1 MTVGDYTS
9 MSAYYDLIMTSGY
22 YDYDAIVDVL
32 AGVESA
38 RVVLEVGA
46 GTGLIL
52 ERLAARRP
60 QWQLAGV
67 DLTQAMLDI
76 AVERL
81 AGLAQITMH
90 LQDVVT
96 LRLDQRFDL
105 AYSYGGVWY
114 FVPDGTAFSMVSHI
128 REERANQEAFRRLA
142 AHVSTGGTLLLGV
155 QPPHTAYTSPV
166 ANGFEYAQQITPI
179 PDGFRKDYSL
189 TDDGRI
195 VMKQTID
202 YRTYAYEDALDL
214 LDTCGFEYKADLD
227 VQAPLFLE
235 FTKR

>member
-1 MTVGDYTS
+1 MGDYTS
-9 MSAYYDLIMTSGY
+9 MSTHYDLIMMSGY

-32 AGVESA
+32 ARVESA
-38 RVVLEVGA
+38 QAVLEVGA

-52 ERLAARRP
+52 ERLAVRRP
-60 QWQLAGV
+60 QWEIAGI

-81 AGLAQITMH
+81 AGLPQITMH

-96 LRLDQRFDL
+96 LHMDRMFDL

-128 REERANQEAFRRLA
+128 RDERANQEGLRRLA
-142 AHVSTGGTLLLGV
+142 AHMFTGGTLLLGV
-155 QPPHTAYTSPV
+155 QSPHTAYTSPV
-166 ANGFEYAQQITPI
+166 ANGFEYAQRITPI
-179 PDGFRKDYSL
+179 PDGFRKHYSL
-189 TDDGRI
+189 ADDGRI
-195 VMKQTID
+195 VMEQTID

-214 LDTCGFEYKADLD
+214 LDKCGFEYKADLD

>member
-1 MTVGDYTS
+1 MGDYTS

-22 YDYDAIVDVL
+22 YDYDAIVDIL

-38 RVVLEVGA
+38 RAVLEVGA

-60 QWQLAGV
+60 QWEFAGV

-81 AGLAQITMH
+81 AGLPQITMH

-96 LRLDQRFDL
+96 LRLDQMFDL

-142 AHVSTGGTLLLGV
+142 AHLSTGGTFLLGV
-155 QPPHTAYTSPV
+155 QSPHTAYTSPV
-166 ANGFEYAQQITPI
+166 ANGFEYAQRITPI

-189 TDDGRI
+189 ADDGRI
-195 VMKQTID
+195 VMEQTID

-214 LDTCGFEYKADLD
+214 LDKCGFEYKADVD
-227 VQAPLFLE
+227 AQAPLFLE
-235 FTKR
+235 FNKR

>member
-1 MTVGDYTS
+1 MGDYSS

-22 YDYDAIVDVL
+22 YDYDAIADVL

-38 RVVLEVGA
+38 RAVLEVGA

-60 QWQLAGV
+60 EWKIAGV
-67 DLTQAMLDI
+67 DLTPAMHDI
-76 AVERL
+76 ALKRL
-81 AGLAQITMH
+81 AGFPQITMH
-90 LQDVVT
+90 LQDVVE
-96 LRLDQRFDL
+96 LRLEQRFDL

-114 FVPDGTAFSMVSHI
+114 FVPDRTTFSMVSHI
-128 REERANQEAFRRLA
+128 REGRTNQEALRQLA
-142 AHVSTGGTLLLGV
+142 AHVSTGGALLLGV
-155 QPPHTAYTSPV
+155 QSPHTAYTRPV
-166 ANGFEYAQQITPI
+166 ANGFEYAQRITPI

-189 TDDGRI
+189 ADNGRI

-214 LDTCGFEYKADLD
+214 LDACGFECKADLD